1 MIEEYM
7 TLKEAQEYLCV
18 SKAKMSRLAKSLEI
32 YEDPRDKR
40 KRLVKKADIEPL
52 LQPRPRTLFDNDI
65 SR

>member
-1 MIEEYM
+1 MIEEFM

-18 SKAKMSRLAKSLEI
+18 SKAKMSRLAKSLVL

-40 KRLVKKADIEPL
+40 KRLVKKADVESL
-52 LQPRPRTLFDNDI
+52 RQPRPLTLFDKDV

>member
-1 MIEEYM
+1 MIEEFM

-18 SKAKMSRLAKSLEI
+18 SKSKMSRLAKSLVI

-40 KRLVKKADIEPL
+40 KRLVKKVDIESFK
-52 LQPRPRTLFDNDI
+52 QPRLRTLFENDA

>member
-1 MIEEYM
+1 M

-18 SKAKMSRLAKSLEI
+18 SKAKMSRLAKSLVI

-40 KRLVKKADIEPL
+40 KRLVKKTDVEAFK
-52 LQPRPRTLFDNDI
+52 QPRPRTLFDDDV

>member
-1 MIEEYM
+1 MIEEFM

-40 KRLVKKADIEPL
+40 KRLVKKADLETFR
-52 LQPRPRTLFDNDI
+52 QPRPRTLFDNDV